1 MNNDLI
7 SRSALI
13 DTFSNTVFFDE
24 DSKCKA
30 LDLINN
36 APTIKTY
43 CYFERRCGMNKEKPF
58 EDITLDPQGEWKR
71 HDEWRNGEYIG
82 GFYHVNCPCE
92 DGYYSKWETNFC
104 PNCGLPMKKGG
115 AV

>member
-30 LDLINN
+30 LELIDN
-36 APTIKTY
+36 APTVYPI
-43 CYFERRCGMNKEKPF
+43 
-58 EDITLDPQGEWKR
+58 
-71 HDEWRNGEYIG
+71 
-82 GFYHVNCPCE
+82 CE
-92 DGYYSKWETNFC
+92 DKACKYRANERLQGKSEKWKCCECYIRAKETGALLFC
-104 PNCGLPMKKGG
+104 EAVGKCKFEKGG
-115 AV
+115 AE